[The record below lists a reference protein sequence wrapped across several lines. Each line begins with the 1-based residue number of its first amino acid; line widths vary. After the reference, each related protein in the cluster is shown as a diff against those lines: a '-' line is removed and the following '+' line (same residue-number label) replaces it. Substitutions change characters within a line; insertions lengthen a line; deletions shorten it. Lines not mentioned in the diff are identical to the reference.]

1 MAGNGY
7 TGDPILFAEAHKN
20 VSQTKADMDSNLAT
34 LKSNIEETRAGWQ
47 GEAATV
53 FNQVMEAFDEKSRK
67 INEALQ
73 NIADMLQQSGVK
85 YDTQD
90 TDVKEQV
97 SALGAIL
104 NG

>member
-1 MAGNGY
+1 MAGSGY
-7 TGDPILFAEAHKN
+7 TGDPTLFAEAHKN

-34 LKSNIEETRAGWQ
+34 LKANIEATREGWA

-53 FNQVMEAFDEKSRK
+53 FQQVMEAFDAKTLK

-73 NIADMLQQSGVK
+73 HIADMLQQSGVK

-90 TDVKEQV
+90 TDVKDQV
-97 SALGAIL
+97 SKLGSIL